1 MKAKYVVPKHIRFL
15 LLGLYILVTSHAY
28 SSAITQPINTA
39 QCILINQVHLVN
51 SQRLTKVEPRRINAW
66 RQQIEG
72 QCVDDRKLLEYADY
86 ITADLVR
93 AGYLTSYLYYPEQTF
108 LFGILRIKIVEGT
121 ISAVSYQNEKNKDRS
136 LLSIFPLK
144 PGDLL
149 NLRHIEQGLSNLQ
162 NVSLL
167 PFHINLV
174 PDDADKN
181 ATQVIVVGQQRRALN
196 GVISYKAHRAAG
208 QTTNVISHI
217 WMLANPLLRSDFLY
231 SEVNHHLNAFNGS
244 EMKSMVLLYSLPYHY
259 WLFSVSAE
267 YHKNQV
273 VITNYDVNLPFQQ
286 RSWGLLLQI
295 ERILNRTENAVTSLG
310 IGSQVQKSDT
320 FLSDLRLQTQKRL
333 ASYAIAE
340 FSHQVDFLKGNTLV
354 SLKYKQGVD
363 WFGANAQKT
372 TGLDKAQIFQ
382 FSLSNLREIQPFYY
396 LSQLDVQL
404 SRSNLDALLER
415 DTFIGNG
422 GVSGFLTGVKHFEMG
437 DHSLKFHNE
446 LRWQTPWPHVQL
458 YSSLGLGTTANDRA
472 TFWKENLLLGC
483 KIGAKGQL
491 KGLSYHLFID
501 TPLWQSQPLAFNT
514 VSSGIKFSFHY

>member
-1 MKAKYVVPKHIRFL
+1 M
-15 LLGLYILVTSHAY
+15 ILSLTNIFVWYFAY
-28 SSAITQPINTA
+28 KNRS
-39 QCILINQVHLVN
+39 
-51 SQRLTKVEPRRINAW
+51 R
-66 RQQIEG
+66 
-72 QCVDDRKLLEYADY
+72 DY
-86 ITADLVR
+86 LC
-93 AGYLTSYLYYPEQTF
+93 GELP
-108 LFGILRIKIVEGT
+108 
-121 ISAVSYQNEKNKDRS
+121 NEKNKDCS

-144 PGDLL
+144 PGDSL

-174 PDDADKN
+174 PDDVDKN
-181 ATQVIVVGQQRRALN
+181 ATQVIVVVGQQRRALN
-196 GVISYKAHRAAG
+196 GVISYEAHRAAG

-295 ERILNRTENAVTSLG
+295 ERILNRTENAVTSFG
-310 IGSQVQKSDT
+310 IKSELQKSDT

-354 SLKYKQGVD
+354 SLKYKQRVD
-363 WFGANAQKT
+363 WFGANAEKRQVW
-372 TGLDKAQIFQ
+372 I
-382 FSLSNLREIQPFYY
+382 
-396 LSQLDVQL
+396 
-404 SRSNLDALLER
+404 
-415 DTFIGNG
+415 
-422 GVSGFLTGVKHFEMG
+422 KHK
-437 DHSLKFHNE
+437 S
-446 LRWQTPWPHVQL
+446 
-458 YSSLGLGTTANDRA
+458 
-472 TFWKENLLLGC
+472 
-483 KIGAKGQL
+483 
-491 KGLSYHLFID
+491 
-501 TPLWQSQPLAFNT
+501 
-514 VSSGIKFSFHY
+514 FSFHCLT